1 MQLRV
6 TDCGCGGALVNQA
19 SIAQWAVG
27 NLRERMRVEG
37 IGACIVA
44 DPVNVTYLSG
54 HVIGGLVGLANTTA
68 YVLLTDEDAVLVA
81 PASAGFQPPDWLRL
95 LTYEDYAIAHT
106 VNVPAAALEA
116 FEKALFVVT
125 GAGKVAAELGQL
137 PAAAYQSLNAC
148 RGVESVVDVRSILR
162 ALRAVK
168 SPHEVEAIRR
178 SVRACDRIFA
188 TIAEVIGEGSTEL
201 DVYVAC
207 VEVVA
212 QEAGGP
218 AILDG
223 DFVSGERTE
232 EIGGKP
238 TARALRRGDLLIL
251 DVYPRL
257 GAYWADVTRTY
268 VVGESTPAQVQRHAL
283 LEEALAAGERAIRPG
298 LPTKELYHVVKGVFD
313 RAGLGERFPHHAG
326 HCVGL
331 TPSEDPRIIPGS
343 NAILQEG
350 MVITLEPGL
359 YVPGEGGMRLEDNY
373 VVTKAGF
380 ESLSEYP
387 KKLISLGEQ

>member
-1 MQLRV
+1 MNA
-6 TDCGCGGALVNQA
+6 T

-27 NLRERMRVEG
+27 NLRERMQAEG

-44 DPVNVTYLSG
+44 DPVSVTYLSG
-54 HVIGGLVGLANTTA
+54 YIIGGFVSLANTTA
-68 YVLLTDEDAVLVA
+68 YVLVTDEEAVLVA
-81 PASAGFQPPDWLRL
+81 PASAGFQPPEWLRL
-95 LTYEDYAIAHT
+95 VTYEDYSIAYT
-106 VNVPAAALEA
+106 VDVPAAALEA
-116 FEKALFVVT
+116 FEKALLVVT

-148 RGVESVVDVRSILR
+148 RGVESVVDARSMLQ

-168 SPHEVEAIRR
+168 SPAEVEAIRR
-178 SVRACDRIFA
+178 VVRVCDRIFSA
-188 TIAEVIGEGSTEL
+188 VEQKVGEGNSEL
-201 DVYVAC
+201 DVYTTC
-207 VEVVA
+207 LEVVA
-212 QEAGGP
+212 QEAEGL

-223 DFVSGERTE
+223 DFVSGPRSE
-232 EIGGKP
+232 EIGGRP
-238 TARALRRGDLLIL
+238 TMRALQQGDLLIL

-268 VVGESTPAQVQRHAL
+268 VVGKPMQAQLARHAL

-298 LPTKELYHVVKGVFD
+298 LPTRELYQVVKGVFD
-313 RAGLGERFPHHAG
+313 RAGLGNRFPHHAG

-331 TPSEDPRIIPGS
+331 TPSESPRIIPGS

-373 VVTKAGF
+373 VVTAAGPA
-380 ESLSEYP
+380 SLSGYP
-387 KKLISLGEQ
+387 KKLISL